1 LSLTRS
7 TPRAGRATG
16 KPRDLTVSQYAPLS
30 PSSVRRGS
38 RELRTDG
45 QQRDEPDQH
54 PVSPAQ
60 IRSRRA
66 KRLLSMPGRV
76 FGTHKPRLTA
86 YPLGP

>member
-1 LSLTRS
+1 VRRVN
-7 TPRAGRATG
+7 PGIEPFRNIRVFRG
-16 KPRDLTVSQYAPLS
+16 P
-30 PSSVRRGS
+30 SVRRGS

-66 KRLLSMPGRV
+66 KRLLSIPGRV
-76 FGTHKPRLTA
+76 FGTHKLNS
-86 YPLGP
+86 